1 MLFVLYRT
9 LQLLSSINNV
19 AQRFVLQFL
28 INLFHGMTLA
38 DALRREENA
47 GENVIRQQVL
57 IHQQL
62 TPSAWLRGSAPETWG
77 PNERELEMPVFHVHD
92 PSRNGSSDI
101 EDAPCID
108 ISQDDPQF
116 DCIELDTSILRNS
129 QDTTVSGI
137 RSASTS
143 LRANRFERHRGE
155 REDMH
160 LLMIGRQIKGH
171 RNGELKFR
179 TDFEAC
185 FKDFPLEH
193 MYEAHWSCHSPV
205 SAQTSIQS
213 SRASSKRRDD
223 LGTVSPLLQQDG
235 NAKDCEVYDNAKVK
249 GLLNDILLPRNL
261 DGSPMAE
268 LDASPIQDDPGH
280 SPSTLSTP
288 MLPSS
293 TVDSPIKLRPRLAS
307 DRLSKMLATLR
318 PLSWAKRASV
328 HLKQIKHS
336 AVLADHSLGERISS
350 ITEDRTSSE
359 PIWNIMSSENALAYS
374 PRTLDVTIEH
384 GDLEMPSSFSSPTE
398 LKNPAL
404 VLTSLPRSDDC
415 DSESSGD
422 DDSDDLSLPEGVTVG
437 GCWIAVASHE
447 Q

>member
-1 MLFVLYRT
+1 MIFVLYRT

-19 AQRFVLQFL
+19 AQRFVLPFL

-38 DALRREENA
+38 DALRQEEHA

-62 TPSAWLRGSAPETWG
+62 TPSAWLRGSAPETWE
-77 PNERELEMPVFHVHD
+77 PKEREFEMPVFYGHD
-92 PSRNGSSDI
+92 PSRNESSDVY
-101 EDAPCID
+101 DASCVD
-108 ISQDDPQF
+108 ISQGDPRL
-116 DCIELDTSILRNS
+116 DCIKLDTWTLSNS
-129 QDTTVSGI
+129 QGSTTSGAH
-137 RSASTS
+137 SASTS
-143 LRANRFERHRGE
+143 LRLNRFERHRGE
-155 REDMH
+155 IEDMH

-185 FKDFPLEH
+185 FKEFPLEH

-205 SAQTSIQS
+205 SAQTSIRS
-213 SRASSKRRDD
+213 SRASSNRRDA
-223 LGTVSPLLQQDG
+223 LESVSPLLQQEE
-235 NAKDCEVYDNAKVK
+235 NSEECEVYDNAKVK
-249 GLLNDILLPRNL
+249 GMLNDIMLPRNL

-268 LDASPIQDDPGH
+268 LDASPIQDDTGH
-280 SPSTLSTP
+280 SANTLSSP
-288 MLPSS
+288 MLASFRAE
-293 TVDSPIKLRPRLAS
+293 SPIRPRPRLAS

-336 AVLADHSLGERISS
+336 APLPDHALDDRISS
-350 ITEDRTSSE
+350 TTEDRTSSE
-359 PIWNIMSSENALAYS
+359 PIWNIRSSKNALAYS

-384 GDLEMPSSFSSPTE
+384 GGLEMPSSFSSPTE

-404 VLTSLPRSDDC
+404 VLKVIPRSDDC

-422 DDSDDLSLPEGVTVG
+422 DDSDDMSSPEGVTVG

>member
-1 MLFVLYRT
+1 MIFVLYRT

-19 AQRFVLQFL
+19 AQRFVLPFL

-38 DALRREENA
+38 DALRQEEHA

-62 TPSAWLRGSAPETWG
+62 TPSAWLRGSAPETWE
-77 PNERELEMPVFHVHD
+77 PNEREFEMPVFHGHD
-92 PSRNGSSDI
+92 LNRNEISDI
-101 EDAPCID
+101 DDTSCVD
-108 ISQDDPQF
+108 ISQDDSQL
-116 DCIELDTSILRNS
+116 DCIRLDTSTLSNS
-129 QDTTVSGI
+129 QEDTTSGT

-143 LRANRFERHRGE
+143 LRLNRFERHRDE
-155 REDMH
+155 IEDMH

-205 SAQTSIQS
+205 SAQTSIRS
-213 SRASSKRRDD
+213 SRASSNRRGD
-223 LGTVSPLLQQDG
+223 LENASPLPQQEG
-235 NAKDCEVYDNAKVK
+235 GSEECEVYEDAKVK
-249 GLLNDILLPRNL
+249 GMLNDIMLPRNL

-268 LDASPIQDDPGH
+268 LDASPTQCDTGH
-280 SPSTLSTP
+280 SANTLSSP
-288 MLPSS
+288 MLPSF
-293 TVDSPIKLRPRLAS
+293 TAESPIRLRPRLAS

-318 PLSWAKRASV
+318 PLSWAKRASI
-328 HLKQIKHS
+328 HLKQIRHS
-336 AVLADHSLGERISS
+336 ALLPDHPLDERTFSN
-350 ITEDRTSSE
+350 TEDQTSSK
-359 PIWNIMSSENALAYS
+359 PIWDIRSIENALVYN

-384 GDLEMPSSFSSPTE
+384 GGLEMPSSFSSPTE

-404 VLTSLPRSDDC
+404 VLTSLPQSDDC